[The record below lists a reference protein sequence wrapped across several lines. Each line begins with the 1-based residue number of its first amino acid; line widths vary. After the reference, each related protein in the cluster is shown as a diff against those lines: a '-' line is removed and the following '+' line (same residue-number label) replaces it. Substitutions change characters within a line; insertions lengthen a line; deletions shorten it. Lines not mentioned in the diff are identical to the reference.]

1 MPGQQFIKPMRGMGG
16 DAREDVGEPSLRID
30 VVELGGRDQSVN
42 GSGATTSFVRAGE
55 GPILSFQGDGPQ
67 LAFGGIVKGYGAREA
82 AFPTGIRAL
91 VKACNGYRD
100 GGRREHETAAGRL
113 IDELR
118 ARVVTWPPLRL
129 ARLRREHGSVDIVQ
143 ARWLPKKRW
152 EESWRSSAWIF
163 IARSR
168 RRRSCR
174 TGKSSGS
181 NGSI

>member
-100 GGRREHETAAGRL
+100 GGVGSTKRRQAVLSMSCELELLHGRPYDLPGCAAST
-113 IDELR
+113 D
-118 ARVVTWPPLRL
+118 P
-129 ARLRREHGSVDIVQ
+129 
-143 ARWLPKKRW
+143 
-152 EESWRSSAWIF
+152 
-163 IARSR
+163 
-168 RRRSCR
+168 
-174 TGKSSGS
+174 
-181 NGSI
+181 